1 MGEGIDLQRAL
12 VVVPGRRFGR
22 ELLAELVEI
31 GEKTE
36 AWVSPGRFVTP
47 GEVCAALLG
56 GREREASGLVR
67 GLAWGR
73 VLREMDSAE
82 FDVLVR
88 RRPEDGAMAEWLRL
102 GTAIDSTVGEL
113 ARELV
118 LPGEVPE
125 RCGALKQMG
134 DAKKWDVIEG
144 LRGKYEGLLR
154 SGDGGG
160 GGGLFDGHLMHLERL
175 RGNSDAGAANVREV
189 VLIGVV
195 ELDRASREAIAR
207 SGAKS
212 TALVFGPESEGRWL
226 DDFGCVRGEV
236 AREKLSL
243 RGECLEFAEDIRDG
257 ASRAVGRIAAWTNER
272 KNLAT
277 HDVSVCA
284 PEPEIGAEM
293 LLAARRVEGLHFH
306 DASGEEIGRA
316 SVVKLIAAAVEH
328 AREGTVE
335 SLAKLV
341 KRPEVERW
349 IMGQARATGAWL
361 TEVDAAAIRSP
372 GTTVEELTDDLG
384 IIAASAGELLGVLA
398 PGTGRSANLGEQLD
412 GVIALIGRALGND
425 QPSEREAESL
435 EFLADAI
442 SELRVGARLVGRISG
457 WRAMEL
463 LLEALS
469 DARTASP
476 SRQGEVEVLGW
487 LEAAVDRAP
496 FVAIVGLNE
505 GMVPKGRVEDSLL
518 PEGVRGALGMA
529 TGRTR
534 AERDAFLL
542 EGLVRSREKVGGVHA
557 ICAKK
562 DGEGNPLRPSRL
574 LFRCEDDEA
583 IRRIERMVDPVP
595 EPARF
600 GAVTAK
606 AGIEEETE
614 NALNARMRIG
624 FPVAP
629 LHDIVPPKSVR
640 ATAFKEYLRSPYVF
654 FLKQVAKLEEMDEP
668 SVEADQR
675 LMGTVI
681 HDVLREFGRGEA
693 KAERR
698 EDAIADWVL
707 QKFESQLSEVPARR
721 ASAVRE
727 VQIEVAKRRLR
738 TFARVQAAHAAD
750 GWRIVETEW
759 VTPKPVEIVAPSGRV
774 VLTGRLDRIDI
785 RSGVGGDEWLVLDYK
800 TGDSGKDPDKTHF
813 KSKQWA
819 DLQLP
824 LYVYMMRVSGLAP
837 KGAKAGYF
845 LLPKKS
851 DDGAIEKVDWDDAKF
866 AEAEALAVQIV
877 EDILSKKFDLGDD
890 PFEEGAIARLCGVTL
905 IEADEEGEE

>member
-1 MGEGIDLQRAL
+1 MD
-12 VVVPGRRFGR
+12 PG
-22 ELLAELVEI
+22 
-31 GEKTE
+31 
-36 AWVSPGRFVTP
+36 
-47 GEVCAALLG
+47 
-56 GREREASGLVR
+56 
-67 GLAWGR
+67 
-73 VLREMDSAE
+73 E

-88 RRPEDGAMAEWLRL
+88 RRPEDGAWAEWLRL
-102 GTAIDSTVGEL
+102 GATMDSTVGEL

-144 LRGKYEGLLR
+144 LRGKYQGLLQND
-154 SGDGGG
+154 DGEA
-160 GGGLFDGHLMHLERL
+160 GLVEGQVDGHLAHLEML
-175 RGNSDAGAANVREV
+175 RGSMPAGAVSVQEV
-189 VLIGVV
+189 ILIGIV
-195 ELDRASREAIAR
+195 ELDRASREAIAK
-207 SGAKS
+207 SGVKA
-212 TALVFGPESEGRWL
+212 TALVFGPEDEGRWL
-226 DDFGCVRGEV
+226 DNFGCVRGDV
-236 AREKLSL
+236 VRQQIAL
-243 RGECLEFAEDIRDG
+243 RGDCIEFAEDMKDG
-257 ASRAVGRIAAWTNER
+257 ANRAVGRIAAWTAEQ
-272 KNLAT
+272 KTLAP

-284 PEPEIGAEM
+284 PEPEIGAEL
-293 LLAARRVEGLHFH
+293 LLAARNVDGLQFH

-316 SVVKLIAAAVEH
+316 SVVKLIASAAEH
-328 AREGTVE
+328 AREGTAE
-335 SLAKLV
+335 SLAKFV

-349 IMGQARATGAWL
+349 ITARIQLAAKWL
-361 TEVDAAAIRSP
+361 TEVDACAIRSP
-372 GTTVEELTDDLG
+372 GTPADELEGETG
-384 IIAASAGELLGVLA
+384 AVAAGANQLLGVLA
-398 PGTGRSANLGEQLD
+398 AGAGAKTALSEQLD
-412 GVIALIGRALGND
+412 GVIALIERAFGD
-425 QPSEREAESL
+425 EEPGEREAEAL
-435 EFLADAI
+435 EFLAAAI
-442 SELRVGARLVGRISG
+442 SELRIGANLIGRISG

-463 LLEALS
+463 LLEAVGE
-469 DARTASP
+469 ARTASP
-476 SRQGEVEVLGW
+476 SRRGEVEVLGW

-496 FVAIVGLNE
+496 FVAVVGLNE

-542 EGLVRSREKVGGVHA
+542 EGMLRSREKAGGVWA

-574 LFRCEDDEA
+574 LFRCGDDEA
-583 IRRIERMVDPVP
+583 VGRIERMVSDVP
-595 EPARF
+595 EPVRF
-600 GAVTAK
+600 HAVSAK
-606 AGIEEETE
+606 AKVEEDPE
-614 NALNARMRIG
+614 NALGVRMRMG

-629 LHDIVPPKSVR
+629 LHEIGAPKSVR

-654 FLKQVAKLEEMDEP
+654 FLKQVAKLEEMEEP

-693 KAERR
+693 RAEQR
-698 EDAIADWVL
+698 EERIREWVL
-707 QKFESQLSEVPARR
+707 EKFETRLSEVPVRR

-750 GWRIVETEW
+750 GWTIEETEW
-759 VTPKPVEIVAPSGRV
+759 VTPKPVEIAAPSGRML
-774 VLTGRLDRIDI
+774 LTGRIDRIDV
-785 RSGVGGDEWLVLDYK
+785 RRGAGEEGQDEWLVLDYK
-800 TGDSGKDPDKTHF
+800 TGDTGKAPEKTHF

-824 LYVYMMRVSGLAP
+824 LYVYMLRMSDLAP

-851 DDGAIEKVDWDDAKF
+851 DDGGVKMVDWDATTF

-877 EDILSKKFDLGDD
+877 EDVLNKKFELGDD
-890 PFEEGAIARLCGVTL
+890 PYEEGAIARLCGVTL